1 MGLLDE
7 LEQEAQR
14 RKATLEVAARE
25 KGEGE
30 TVYRTRLDPAMQTL
44 YDFIA
49 RLVENLKFLKPKRA
63 QRYAVTGYG
72 EVVGYIDH
80 DYELKLDAQ
89 QLSKQITLNFQCV
102 IATDECPSLDVQGA
116 AKVKALA
123 ATFQKFRIAGLGA
136 SRKDD
141 SGEMVQAA
149 FRPRGKIPLSAV
161 ISADAESG
169 VARMAFTNFDGFGT
183 VTKLVPAD
191 QFNDELFESL
201 GRHLAREP
209 SALLREEIPDELRK
223 QLQQKIQQEQIR
235 RKWEDKMAEQQHA
248 ELDSLKR
255 DQSVRGRVE
264 RAVQDV
270 RERAPS
276 LLDKVKGIFR
286 K

>member
-1 MGLLDE
+1 MGLLDD

-25 KGEGE
+25 KGECE
-30 TVYRTRLDPAMQTL
+30 TIYRTRLEPAMQAL
-44 YDFIA
+44 HDFIA
-49 RLVENLKFLKPKRA
+49 RLVENLEFLKPKRP
-63 QRYAVTGYG
+63 QRYAIPGYG

-89 QLSKQITLNFQCV
+89 QLAKQITLNVQCV
-102 IATDECPSLDVQGA
+102 VATEECPSVDVQGA

-123 ATFQKFRIAGLGA
+123 ATFQKFRLAALGA

-141 SGEMVQAA
+141 AGEIVQAT
-149 FRPRGKIPLSAV
+149 FRPRGKIPMSAV
-161 ISADAESG
+161 ITADAESG

-191 QFNDELFESL
+191 QFNDDLFENL
-201 GRHLAREP
+201 ARYLAREP
-209 SALLREEIPDELRK
+209 SGLLREELPDEMRR

-235 RKWEDKMAEQQHA
+235 RKWEDKMAEQQRT
-248 ELDSLKR
+248 ELKALER
-255 DQSVRGRVE
+255 DQGVRGRVE
-264 RAVQDV
+264 RAVQDA
-270 RERAPS
+270 REKAPS